1 MVLEVFSGFAKD
13 SLQIRKDGKSPS
25 VLRTPSP
32 RTMAADPQMKGKKL
46 VLEKIGQKVRQI
58 AQKCTFLAPKMGQC
72 LLFYLIFCFFFWS
85 RHFLLSYFFFCP
97 GTFPDISLD
106 FILEAFC
113 TISHPSYFSVHPWPL
128 NLLIWGSSP
137 ALVHCA
143 PMKIKLIFFRQKIAK
158 KRP

>member
-1 MVLEVFSGFAKD
+1 MVLEVFSGFAI

-25 VLRTPSP
+25 MPRTPSP

-58 AQKCTFLAPKMGQC
+58 AQKCTLLAPKMGQC
-72 LLFYLIFCFFFWS
+72 LLFHFFLLFFDPVIFCCPDFFFVLELS
-85 RHFLLSYFFFCP
+85 R
-97 GTFPDISLD
+97 ILD

-143 PMKIKLIFFRQKIAK
+143 PMKIKLIFFPAKNCQKTSVTW
-158 KRP
+158 

>member
-32 RTMAADPQMKGKKL
+32 RTMAADPQMKRKKL

-58 AQKCTFLAPKMGQC
+58 AQKCPLLAPKMGLC
-72 LLFYLIFCFFFWS
+72 LLLFFIFAFFLVPRF
-85 RHFLLSYFFFCP
+85 FVVLLFFFCT

-113 TISHPSYFSVHPWPL
+113 TVPHPSYLSVHP
-128 NLLIWGSSP
+128 
-137 ALVHCA
+137 
-143 PMKIKLIFFRQKIAK
+143 
-158 KRP
+158 